1 MVKRKGKSWDGNFH
15 KPAHRTFPYEMRRA
29 RLFHTLKISP
39 LFPPREIRLPRS
51 IEFHFVRNERNS
63 GYSKTSVSIEQP
75 DSIRFSQGKRK
86 KLISIEISAEF
97 RHLWKARLFFFFL
110 WNNFL
115 TYINIELTEYK
126 IFLFFFSPLHVKF
139 RSSCS
144 INSRVWNSCFLG

>member
-29 RLFHTLKISP
+29 RLFHALKISP
-39 LFPPREIRLPRS
+39 LFSPREIRLPRS
-51 IEFHFVRNERNS
+51 IEFHFVRNGRNS
-63 GYSKTSVSIEQP
+63 GYSNEQP
-75 DSIRFSQGKRK
+75 DSIRFSQGKK
-86 KLISIEISAEF
+86 KINFHRNLRRISSF
-97 RHLWKARLFFFFL
+97 LKSSSLFFL

-126 IFLFFFSPLHVKF
+126 IFLFLFFPLHVKF
-139 RSSCS
+139 RPSCS

>member
-29 RLFHTLKISP
+29 RLFHALKISP

-51 IEFHFVRNERNS
+51 IEFHFVRNGRNS
-63 GYSKTSVSIEQP
+63 GYSNEQP

-86 KLISIEISAEF
+86 KLFSIEISAEF
-97 RHLWKARLFFFFL
+97 RHFWKARLFFFV
-110 WNNFL
+110 NNFL

-126 IFLFFFSPLHVKF
+126 IFLFFFFPLHVKF
-139 RSSCS
+139 RPSCS

>member
-15 KPAHRTFPYEMRRA
+15 KPAHRTFLYEIRRT
-29 RLFHTLKISP
+29 RLFHTLTTNIIVI
-39 LFPPREIRLPRS
+39 F
-51 IEFHFVRNERNS
+51 FTRNS
-63 GYSKTSVSIEQP
+63 IATFNWISFREKRAKFWLFKRATWF
-75 DSIRFSQGKRK
+75 DSFFAREK
-86 KLISIEISAEF
+86 KKINFHRNLRRISSS
-97 RHLWKARLFFFFL
+97 LKSSSLFFL

-126 IFLFFFSPLHVKF
+126 IFLFFFFPLHVKF